1 MDVLI
6 VIDMQE
12 ALFRTSRFNSDAV
25 VANINRIAG
34 MVRNNGGHVIYVRHN
49 GTADEGLAAQS
60 AGWAILAALDVRAA
74 DTLINKTL
82 CDAFYGTALSN
93 VLARLAPER
102 LIVTGCAT
110 DFCVDTTIRAA
121 VSRDFQ
127 VVVVADGHTTADR
140 AHLDAQTIIEH
151 HNWMW
156 ANLITPGE
164 PVTLATTAELIAG
177 QDRRTH

>member
-12 ALFRTSRFNSDAV
+12 ALFRTPRFNSDEV
-25 VANINRIAG
+25 IANINRIAG
-34 MVRNNGGHVIYVRHN
+34 MVRNNGGHVIYIRHN

-60 AGWAILAALDVRAA
+60 AGWAILAALDVRAG
-74 DTLINKTL
+74 DTLIDKTL
-82 CDAFYGTALSN
+82 CDAFYGTALSET
-93 VLARLAPER
+93 LARLAPDR

-121 VSRDFQ
+121 VSRDFR
-127 VVVVADGHTTADR
+127 VVVAADGHTTADR
-140 AHLDAQTIIEH
+140 PHLDARAIIAH

-156 ANLITPGE
+156 ANLIAPGV
-164 PVTLATTAELIAG
+164 PVTVTSTAELLAG
-177 QDRRTH
+177 PDRHTR

>member
-1 MDVLI
+1 MDALL

-12 ALFRTSRFNSDAV
+12 ALFRTPRFNSDAV
-25 VANINRIAG
+25 VANIHRIAG

-49 GTADEGLAAQS
+49 GSEDEGLAAQS
-60 AGWAILAALDVRAA
+60 EGWAILAALDVRAT
-74 DTLINKTL
+74 DTFIDKTV
-82 CDAFYGTALSN
+82 CDAFYGTSLSD

-140 AHLDAQTIIEH
+140 AHLDAQTIVEH

-164 PVTLATTAELIAG
+164 PVTLATTGELLAG
-177 QDRRTH
+177 LGRHTY